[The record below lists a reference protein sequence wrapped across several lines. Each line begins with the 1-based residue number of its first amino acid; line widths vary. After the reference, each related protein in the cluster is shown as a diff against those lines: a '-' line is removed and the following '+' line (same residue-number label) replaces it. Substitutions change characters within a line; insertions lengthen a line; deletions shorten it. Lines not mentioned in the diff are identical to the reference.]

1 MSSASI
7 VPTGTPIDVL
17 TGGLRTNSVTL
28 IYGPTGCG
36 KTTLMLLAAK
46 HLLQSRKMS
55 KVIYIDTEE
64 GAVPIAE
71 GPEFELRTAP
81 SLKDQAREIK
91 SAAEEAEQI
100 GRVLIVVDTLT
111 GHFHRQVLAAPETY
125 RAARA
130 AELSGKL
137 VGHITALRN
146 AVKNGGIAV
155 VTAHLRS
162 PVGDSFK
169 MNILRK
175 MARAVKEGYTPTAT
189 DYERFIAYDPV
200 RWIGGQG
207 LGMHCQFRF
216 RIFVDEDKTRI
227 LMVEKWPLLNNC
239 CVRFTM
245 DPGTGELRAIGGR
258 FLIDEATMQRLK
270 ALEFKSIL
278 REILEAAEKEGVE
291 VEEEAPEAERAA
303 AKAVETSS
311 PKKRKRGE
319 KREEIIPKD
328 YEAPSVDDLV
338 EMEKRSGEE

>member
-1 MSSASI
+1 VSSASI

-278 REILEAAEKEGVE
+278 GEILEAAEKEGVE

-311 PKKRKRGE
+311 PKKRKR
-319 KREEIIPKD
+319 EEIIPKD